1 MKGSDHS
8 RCDIVAPMGA
18 TLLIKNLDAI
28 GLFEDG
34 RREIR
39 PGWIAIEGPAI
50 RALGPG
56 EPPPEHARAEETIDG
71 SGLVAIPGLVNTH
84 HHLYQTLTRAWLPAA
99 NCSLFPW
106 LEALYPVWAR
116 LDDEAV
122 RLGALVGMAEL
133 MLSGCTTAADHHYV
147 FPERAKGGLEAEVA
161 AAREIGIRLHATR
174 GSMSLSKKD
183 SGLPPEAVVETHD
196 EILAASERAVG
207 AHHDAA
213 RFSMCRVGLAPCSP
227 FSVTPALMRDTA
239 ALAARLGVT
248 LHTHLAEN
256 AQDVAYSLAQYGKRP
271 VAYLEEMGWLDARAW
286 LAHGIHF
293 DDAEVARLGR
303 ARVGVAH
310 CPSSNM
316 RLGSGIARV
325 QALRAAGS
333 PVGIGVDGSASNDSS
348 NLIQECRQALLL
360 TRVAHGAEAITV
372 EEVFRMAT
380 VEGAACLGRDDIG
393 RLVPGYAADIALF
406 ALDGVEHAGCHD
418 PLAALL
424 LATTTRVHTLVVN
437 GRVRVRRGAFVEFD
451 LARVVAAHR
460 AAARRLV
467 AA

>member
-8 RCDIVAPMGA
+8 RCDIVARMGA
-18 TLLIKNLDAI
+18 TLLIKDLDVI

-39 PGWIAIEGPAI
+39 SGWIVIEGPAI
-50 RALGPG
+50 RALGAG
-56 EPPPEHARAEETIDG
+56 APPAEHARADETIDG

-84 HHLYQTLTRAWLPAA
+84 HHLYQTLTRAWLPAT

-161 AAREIGIRLHATR
+161 AAGEIGIRLHATR
-174 GSMSLSKKD
+174 GSMSLSKKEG
-183 SGLPPEAVVETHD
+183 GLPPEAVVESHD
-196 EILAASERAVG
+196 EILAASERAVR
-207 AHHDAA
+207 AHHDPA

-256 AQDVAYSLAQYGKRP
+256 AQDVAYSLARHGKRP
-271 VAYLEEMGWLDARAW
+271 VAYLEEFGWLDARTW

-293 DDAEVARLGR
+293 DDGEVARLGR

-380 VEGAACLGRDDIG
+380 VEGAACLGRDDTG
-393 RLVPGYAADIALF
+393 RLAPGYAADVALF

-467 AA
+467 AG